1 MDIRSLTGQQ
11 LATAWLVDLTLTAAM
26 VVAGRFQI
34 NRAFDEVMRE
44 VETAGSVHG
53 FSSANTA
60 TASAGEAR
68 PIRNF
73 RLPADSPD
81 ALRIARATRRL
92 KVVEGLFLSLVLT
105 VPLVLVAL
113 TAYWTWLR
121 AV

>member
-11 LATAWLVDLTLTAAM
+11 LATAWLVGLTLTAAM
-26 VVAGRFQI
+26 VVAGRFQT

-44 VETAGSVHG
+44 VETAASAHG
-53 FSSANTA
+53 SSANTA